1 MKQENLQQK
10 ARQDKLQEAPRS
22 EWAFLRRRADCEWT
36 REQLW
41 RRGVVVGQVRCATPL
56 TASMLSFRATT
67 VGGGQPAVVEK
78 TADTEDAG
86 LGRDYQTGLS

>member
-10 ARQDKLQEAPRS
+10 AGQDKLQEALRS
-22 EWAFLRRRADCEWT
+22 EWAFLRRRADCQWT

-41 RRGVVVGQVRCATPL
+41 RRGDCSRARCAAPL

-67 VGGGQPAVVEK
+67 VGGGRLAIVEK
-78 TADTEDAG
+78 TG
-86 LGRDYQTGLS
+86 LQ